1 MAQSMRCRPSQ
12 ECAVQCC
19 FMRPYKSQIVVFVL
33 PLAKQLGGTVHRT
46 VSVLP
51 GQVGVIQV
59 IGVLLECCWEC
70 STWLM
75 CTAVQ
80 RCCCT
85 ASCSLLSGVLLND
98 SGRVLLVCADF
109 LLALRSVVIL
119 SHHLVTSAPHLPSCY
134 KLSTF

>member
-1 MAQSMRCRPSQ
+1 MPAESGVCCPMLFDK
-12 ECAVQCC
+12 AVQITNNSVCT
-19 FMRPYKSQIVVFVL
+19 
-33 PLAKQLGGTVHRT
+33 ATGKQLDGTVHRT

-51 GQVGVIQV
+51 GQVGVIQF

-85 ASCSLLSGVLLND
+85 ASCSLLSGVLLNNP
-98 SGRVLLVCADF
+98 GRVLLVCADF